1 MDAKWASAD
10 AARVVQA
17 TREFLKAGGN
27 SGLPGSTS
35 GQPTPRVR
43 LDGVLERAL
52 QSAFDA
58 SAAAGPGSRRLSAPA
73 VVARTSWA
81 GPPKQRLSSST
92 HEALAEETA
101 EQVRGSGLRAER
113 HAAVDTGVG
122 LPSPLTVQVAELH
135 SKAAA
140 QEAAR
145 ANVEARV
152 ARLEHELVTALDA
165 AVSST
170 TAEAT
175 ALRRLSST
183 GAGGPA
189 PAADS
194 SSLAALEARLVAMEA
209 RAEAEARARR
219 TLEQRTKRL
228 EAELATALEAAV
240 SAAASENRGEAR
252 GSGGDVRAAV
262 AQAVDQ
268 LRTEL
273 EASLQVAARG
283 GQGGRHED
291 GGLDGRVTRL
301 ERELGTAL
309 EAAVAA
315 AAAEANGGSQRR
327 RGPSDEDIAHVM
339 DTLRSLEA
347 RVADADGTVR
357 RCEQEAMRASAAAV
371 SALTGMLAV
380 KDHSVAGNS
389 GGARPSGG
397 SDGSHGGGGGGAT
410 AADLNHLRLRVQALE
425 TASDGS
431 PGPAAGQQLVV
442 ALGNRVEELETALM
456 TIRDALSAMASRQV
470 HLQQQEAA
478 QGAQAQGLAH
488 AQQRLTSLESR
499 VEAAEAALTAA
510 SEAASRA
517 ETAAAGAA
525 VAAASARRAADEAP
539 RAAAHAVASMGG
551 MSPRVTHSAPPQV
564 APGTPSAQAVQAL
577 AGRVRGCEANMEAV
591 RGDTSNMRHNVDAL
605 ALVVEQLAGRLDA
618 LEGDV
623 AEALRAV
630 AAQLGALEQTPA
642 GSPMMSTPHTG
653 RR

>member
-1 MDAKWASAD
+1 M
-10 AARVVQA
+10 
-17 TREFLKAGGN
+17 
-27 SGLPGSTS
+27 
-35 GQPTPRVR
+35 
-43 LDGVLERAL
+43 
-52 QSAFDA
+52 
-58 SAAAGPGSRRLSAPA
+58 
-73 VVARTSWA
+73 
-81 GPPKQRLSSST
+81 
-92 HEALAEETA
+92 
-101 EQVRGSGLRAER
+101 
-113 HAAVDTGVG
+113 
-122 LPSPLTVQVAELH
+122 
-135 SKAAA
+135 
-140 QEAAR
+140 
-145 ANVEARV
+145 

-165 AVSST
+165 AVTST

-183 GAGGPA
+183 GGNA
-189 PAADS
+189 PTPDGAS
-194 SSLAALEARLVAMEA
+194 VAALEARLVAVEA

-228 EAELATALEAAV
+228 EAELSTALEAAV
-240 SAAASENRGEAR
+240 SAAASETRDEAR
-252 GSGGDVRAAV
+252 AATGPSGGDVRAAV
-262 AQAVDQ
+262 AKAVDQ
-268 LRTEL
+268 LRGEL
-273 EASLQVAARG
+273 EASLRAARG

-291 GGLDGRVTRL
+291 ASGLEVRVTRL

-309 EAAVAA
+309 EAAVSAA
-315 AAAEANGGSQRR
+315 SAEANGGSQRR
-327 RGPSDEDIAHVM
+327 RGPSDADLGHVM
-339 DTLRSLEA
+339 DSLRSLEA

-357 RCEQEAMRASAAAV
+357 RCEQEALRASAAAV
-371 SALTGMLAV
+371 SALTGVLAV
-380 KDHSVAGNS
+380 KDHTAAGS
-389 GGARPSGG
+389 GAHPSSGA
-397 SDGSHGGGGGGAT
+397 DGHGGGGGGASV
-410 AADLNHLRLRVQALE
+410 ADVNHLRLRVQALE

-431 PGPAAGQQLVV
+431 TASAPGQQQAQQLVG
-442 ALGNRVEELETALM
+442 ALGGRVEELEAALV

-539 RAAAHAVASMGG
+539 RAAAHAMASMGG
-551 MSPRVTHSAPPQV
+551 LASPRVTHSSAPAQPP
-564 APGTPSAQAVQAL
+564 PGTPSAASVQAL
-577 AGRVRGCEANMEAV
+577 AGRVRGVEANVEAV

-630 AAQLGALEQTPA
+630 ASQLGALEQTPG
-642 GSPMMSTPHTG
+642 GSPTRMMMSTPQTG